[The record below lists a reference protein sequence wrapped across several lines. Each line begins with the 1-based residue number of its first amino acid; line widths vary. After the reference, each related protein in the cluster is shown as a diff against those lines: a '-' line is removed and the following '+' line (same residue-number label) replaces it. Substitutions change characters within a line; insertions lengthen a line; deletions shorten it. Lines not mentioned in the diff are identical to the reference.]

1 MSDSPRFDVSS
12 KREPLA
18 LFRDRSDLRVRLGRA
33 VAQDV
38 RLVMIEGAYAL
49 EQVHG
54 QSQRNAYEAVR
65 HEEGRRAKLYF
76 PAVDREDAIEAETET
91 FLDKIGGL
99 GLLMSAMV
107 EKNALTENDIAEL
120 SAILEKAGGKL

>member
-1 MSDSPRFDVSS
+1 MEADEPPVADLSHDHHGTDCRLKKEETGWS
-12 KREPLA
+12 KNTVITML
-18 LFRDRSDLRVRLGRA
+18 SRL
-33 VAQDV
+33 
-38 RLVMIEGAYAL
+38 EGK
-49 EQVHG
+49 
-54 QSQRNAYEAVR
+54 EAVR

>member
-1 MSDSPRFDVSS
+1 MKIDLSNSEWKLMNRLWQTSPMTITELTASLKEETGWS
-12 KREPLA
+12 KNTVITML
-18 LFRDRSDLRVRLGRA
+18 SRL
-33 VAQDV
+33 
-38 RLVMIEGAYAL
+38 EGK
-49 EQVHG
+49 
-54 QSQRNAYEAVR
+54 EAVR

-76 PAVDREDAIEAETET
+76 PAVDREDAIESETET

-120 SAILEKAGGKL
+120 SAILEKAGGKP

>member
-1 MSDSPRFDVSS
+1 MEAD
-12 KREPLA
+12 EPPVA
-18 LFRDRSDLRVRLGRA
+18 ERPHDHNGADRRTAGGH
-33 VAQDV
+33 
-38 RLVMIEGAYAL
+38 RLVENTVITMLSRLEGK
-49 EQVHG
+49 
-54 QSQRNAYEAVR
+54 NAVR

-76 PAVDREDAIEAETET
+76 PAVVREDAIEAETET

-107 EKNALTENDIAEL
+107 EKNALTDNDIAEL

>member
-1 MSDSPRFDVSS
+1 MKIDLSNSEWKLMNHLWQTAPMTITELTAALKEDTSWS
-12 KREPLA
+12 KNTVITML
-18 LFRDRSDLRVRLGRA
+18 SRL
-33 VAQDV
+33 
-38 RLVMIEGAYAL
+38 EGK
-49 EQVHG
+49 
-54 QSQRNAYEAVR
+54 EAVR

-76 PAVDREDAIEAETET
+76 PAVDREDAIEVETET
-91 FLDKIGGL
+91 FLDQIGGL

>member
-1 MSDSPRFDVSS
+1 MKIDLSNSEWKLMNRLWQTSPMTITELTAALREDTGWS
-12 KREPLA
+12 KNTVITML
-18 LFRDRSDLRVRLGRA
+18 SRL
-33 VAQDV
+33 
-38 RLVMIEGAYAL
+38 EGK
-49 EQVHG
+49 
-54 QSQRNAYEAVR
+54 EA
-65 HEEGRRAKLYF
+65 RRAKLYF

-120 SAILEKAGGKL
+120 SAILEKAGGKP